1 MGGRSTGPVWTHK
14 TAHRNILEILQPIFV
29 SLYVPLSMV
38 LFQTIFL
45 NYVLTDVR
53 FKMGQYIMLRFIIDG
68 VFQHVLLASLNLVIM
83 KLKHVRKIV

>member
-1 MGGRSTGPVWTHK
+1 
-14 TAHRNILEILQPIFV
+14 
-29 SLYVPLSMV
+29 MV

-53 FKMGQYIMLRFIIDG
+53 FKMKQYIMLRFIPDG
-68 VFQHVLLASLNLVIM
+68 VFQHVLLASFNLVIM